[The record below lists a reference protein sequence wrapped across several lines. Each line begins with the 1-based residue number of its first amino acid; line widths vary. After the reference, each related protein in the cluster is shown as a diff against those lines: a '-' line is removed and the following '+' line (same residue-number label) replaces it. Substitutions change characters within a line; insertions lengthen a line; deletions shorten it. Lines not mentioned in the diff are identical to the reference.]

1 MREKTFMIA
10 TLVIPSAEG
19 ATQTFNLSLESR
31 DGRNVFVSSHG
42 HVIKGPYFRFVR
54 DRMGARI
61 ETDEVPL
68 VAKVLGVPENEP
80 GLVTK
85 T

>member
-1 MREKTFMIA
+1 MFA
-10 TLVIPSAEG
+10 TLVIPASDG
-19 ATQTFNLSLESR
+19 VTQTFDLRMELRE
-31 DGRNVFVSSHG
+31 GQEVFVSSHG

-68 VAKVLGVPENEP
+68 VAKVLHVPEDEP
-80 GLVTK
+80 GLVSAAEVA
-85 T
+85 